1 MSELRIERRY
11 PVDAKRLFAYLT
23 ETEHLLEWWGPEG
36 AKVLAASLDL
46 GRLGPWSITIDTPR
60 GPFEMTGEVLR
71 IEPGRLVEFTMDVPG
86 QQAPDSTVRFEVA
99 EDGPGHSRFTL
110 VQSGI
115 TDEMVDMGKRGWGGT
130 IVRLEQALGLAS
142 AT

>member
-23 ETEHLLEWWGPEG
+23 EAEHLLEWWGPEG

>member
-36 AKVLAASLDL
+36 ARVLAASLDL
-46 GRLGPWSITIDTPR
+46 GRLGPWSITIETPR

-71 IEPGRLVEFTMDVPG
+71 IEPGQLVEFTMDVPG

-130 IVRLEQALGLAS
+130 IVRLEQALGLPS

>member
-130 IVRLEQALGLAS
+130 IVRLEQALGLPS